1 MTTSARVALFEV
13 AANPDPDSTLP
24 FLIRLPLSGG
34 ELVLK
39 ARDSWPRTAK
49 VYCHRA
55 DGWPDDPEIVERIP
69 VRSCQRRGVAID
81 LVLDR
86 PRENR
91 SQLVFTRIQGGREG
105 IFWQSARTTRQARPG
120 IRVPRRRAADLAHL
134 TILVDSRERYPYK
147 FAQQQA
153 STQRRAL
160 PAGDY
165 GIAHDDQIVAVVERK
180 SLHDLVRRLIDGQL
194 TYALAD
200 IAALPRAAV
209 VVEDR
214 YSNLFKLDF
223 AKPGFVTELLAALTV
238 RYPTVPIHFAE
249 TRPLGRGMDILGSSA
264 PRSPTTKPRTP
275 DQRNRAP
282 RRFLSRPGCN
292 AQRTRSTQEAPCP
305 DQDAT
310 IPAPAAPV
318 ARSNAAAESTA
329 GPARTISRA
338 RTSPTKRRDAA
349 RKLRHLDDDQ
359 LRDCSTTCSSYPSST
374 SR

>member
-1 MTTSARVALFEV
+1 MSASTARVALFEV
-13 AANPDPDSTLP
+13 AANPDRDSSLP
-24 FLIRLPLSGG
+24 FLIRVPLPGG

-39 ARDSWPRTAK
+39 ARDTWPRTAK

-55 DGWPDDPEIVERIP
+55 DHWPDKPEIVEQVP

-120 IRVPRRRAADLAHL
+120 IRVPRRRAAELAHR
-134 TILVDSRERYPYK
+134 TILVDTRERYPYK
-147 FAQQQA
+147 FTQQQA
-153 STQRRAL
+153 NTERRAL

-180 SLHDLVRRLIDGQL
+180 SLDDLVRRLIDGQL

-200 IAALPRAAV
+200 MATLRRAAV

-214 YSNLFKLDF
+214 YSSLFKLEY
-223 AKPGFVTELLAALTV
+223 AKPGFVTEMLATLTV

-249 TRPLGRGMDILGSSA
+249 TRPLA
-264 PRSPTTKPRTP
+264 EEWTY
-275 DQRNRAP
+275 
-282 RRFLSRPGCN
+282 RFLG
-292 AQRTRSTQEAPCP
+292 AALAYHQADRT
-305 DQDAT
+305 
-310 IPAPAAPV
+310 
-318 ARSNAAAESTA
+318 
-329 GPARTISRA
+329 
-338 RTSPTKRRDAA
+338 
-349 RKLRHLDDDQ
+349 
-359 LRDCSTTCSSYPSST
+359 
-374 SR
+374 

>member
-1 MTTSARVALFEV
+1 MTASARVALFEV

-24 FLIRLPLSGG
+24 FLIRLPLPTG

-55 DGWPDDPEIVERIP
+55 DHWPEDPEIIEQIP

-105 IFWQSARTTRQARPG
+105 IFWQTPRTTRQARPG
-120 IRVPRRRAADLAHL
+120 IRVPRRLAAGLAEL
-134 TILVDSRERYPYK
+134 TILIDTRERYPYK

-153 STQRRAL
+153 STERQAL

-165 GIAHDDQIVAVVERK
+165 GIAHDDEIIAVVERK
-180 SLHDLVRRLIDGQL
+180 SLHDLVRRVIDGQL

-200 IAALPRAAV
+200 MASLPRAAV

-214 YSNLFKLDF
+214 YSNLFKLEH
-223 AKPGFVTELLAALTV
+223 AKPGFVIEMLAALSV
-238 RYPTVPIHFAE
+238 RYPTVPIHFCE
-249 TRPLGRGMDILGSSA
+249 TRPLSEEW
-264 PRSPTTKPRTP
+264 TY
-275 DQRNRAP
+275 
-282 RRFLSRPGCN
+282 RFLG
-292 AQRTRSTQEAPCP
+292 AALAHTQ
-305 DQDAT
+305 AT
-310 IPAPAAPV
+310 IP
-318 ARSNAAAESTA
+318 ES
-329 GPARTISRA
+329 
-338 RTSPTKRRDAA
+338 
-349 RKLRHLDDDQ
+349 
-359 LRDCSTTCSSYPSST
+359 
-374 SR
+374 

>member
-1 MTTSARVALFEV
+1 MTETKPRLALFEV
-13 AANPDPDSTLP
+13 AANPDPDSSLP
-24 FLIRLPLSGG
+24 FLIRLPLPGG

-55 DGWPDDPEIVERIP
+55 EDGWPDDPQIVEQIP

-91 SQLVFTRIQGGREG
+91 SQLVFTRIQDGREG

-120 IRVPRRRAADLAHL
+120 IRVPRRRAAELAHI

-147 FAQQQA
+147 FTQQQA
-153 STQRRAL
+153 TTERRAL

-165 GIAHDDQIVAVVERK
+165 GIAHHEQVVAVVERK

-200 IAALPRAAV
+200 LATLPRAAV

-214 YSNLFKLDF
+214 YSSLFKLEHTQ
-223 AKPGFVTELLAALTV
+223 PGFVTEMLAAITV

-249 TRPLGRGMDILGSSA
+249 TRPLA
-264 PRSPTTKPRTP
+264 EEWTY
-275 DQRNRAP
+275 
-282 RRFLSRPGCN
+282 RFLGAALAY
-292 AQRTRSTQEAPCP
+292 AQ
-305 DQDAT
+305 
-310 IPAPAAPV
+310 AA
-318 ARSNAAAESTA
+318 S
-329 GPARTISRA
+329 
-338 RTSPTKRRDAA
+338 
-349 RKLRHLDDDQ
+349 
-359 LRDCSTTCSSYPSST
+359 
-374 SR
+374 

>member
-1 MTTSARVALFEV
+1 MTAMPDPTVFEV
-13 AANPDPDSTLP
+13 ATNPDADSTLP
-24 FLIRLPLSGG
+24 FLIRLPLADG

-55 DGWPDDPEIVERIP
+55 DRWPEDPEIVERVPI
-69 VRSCQRRGVAID
+69 RSCQRRGVAID

-134 TILVDSRERYPYK
+134 TIIVDTRERYPYK

-153 STQRRAL
+153 DTERRVL

-165 GIAHDDQIVAVVERK
+165 GIAADDEIIAVVERK
-180 SLHDLVRRLIDGQL
+180 SLDDLVRRLIDGQL

-200 IAALPRAAV
+200 MASLPRAAV
-209 VVEDR
+209 VIEDR
-214 YSNLFKLDF
+214 YSSLFKLEHTQ
-223 AKPGFVTELLAALTV
+223 PGFVTELLAALTV

-249 TRPLGRGMDILGSSA
+249 TRPLA
-264 PRSPTTKPRTP
+264 EEWTY
-275 DQRNRAP
+275 
-282 RRFLSRPGCN
+282 RFLG
-292 AQRTRSTQEAPCP
+292 AALAYHQAERT
-305 DQDAT
+305 
-310 IPAPAAPV
+310 
-318 ARSNAAAESTA
+318 
-329 GPARTISRA
+329 
-338 RTSPTKRRDAA
+338 
-349 RKLRHLDDDQ
+349 
-359 LRDCSTTCSSYPSST
+359 
-374 SR
+374 

>member
-1 MTTSARVALFEV
+1 MTASARVSLFEV

-24 FLIRLPLSGG
+24 FLIRLPLADG

-55 DGWPDDPEIVERIP
+55 EDGWPERPKIIEQIA

-120 IRVPRRRAADLAHL
+120 VRVPRRRAAELAHL
-134 TILVDSRERYPYK
+134 TILIDTRERYPYK
-147 FAQQQA
+147 FTHQQA
-153 STQRRAL
+153 DTERSAL

-165 GIAHDDQIVAVVERK
+165 GIAHDGTIVAVVERK

-200 IAALPRAAV
+200 MAALPRAAV

-214 YSNLFKLDF
+214 YSSLFKLEHT
-223 AKPGFVTELLAALTV
+223 KPGFVTEMLAALTV
-238 RYPTVPIHFAE
+238 RYPAVPIHFAE
-249 TRPLGRGMDILGSSA
+249 TRPLA
-264 PRSPTTKPRTP
+264 EEWTY
-275 DQRNRAP
+275 
-282 RRFLSRPGCN
+282 RFLG
-292 AQRTRSTQEAPCP
+292 
-305 DQDAT
+305 
-310 IPAPAAPV
+310 AAL
-318 ARSNAAAESTA
+318 AYHQAA
-329 GPARTISRA
+329 
-338 RTSPTKRRDAA
+338 
-349 RKLRHLDDDQ
+349 
-359 LRDCSTTCSSYPSST
+359 SS
-374 SR
+374 

>member
-1 MTTSARVALFEV
+1 VPLFEV

-24 FLIRLPLSGG
+24 FLIRLPLPTG

-55 DGWPDDPEIVERIP
+55 ERWPQEPEIVERVPI
-69 VRSCQRRGVAID
+69 RSCQRRGVAID

-105 IFWQSARTTRQARPG
+105 IFWQTPRTTRQARPG
-120 IRVPRRRAADLAHL
+120 IRVPRRLAAGIPEL
-134 TILVDSRERYPYK
+134 TILIDTRERYPYK

-153 STQRRAL
+153 STERQAL

-165 GIAHDDQIVAVVERK
+165 GIAHDGETIAVVERK
-180 SLHDLVRRLIDGQL
+180 SLPDLVRRLIDGQL

-200 IAALPRAAV
+200 MATVPRAAV

-223 AKPGFVTELLAALTV
+223 AKPGFVTEMLAALSV
-238 RYPTVPIHFAE
+238 RYPTVPIHFCE
-249 TRPLGRGMDILGSSA
+249 TRPLA
-264 PRSPTTKPRTP
+264 EEWTY
-275 DQRNRAP
+275 
-282 RRFLSRPGCN
+282 RFLAAALAH
-292 AQRTRSTQEAPCP
+292 AQ
-305 DQDAT
+305 AT
-310 IPAPAAPV
+310 ISA
-318 ARSNAAAESTA
+318 S
-329 GPARTISRA
+329 
-338 RTSPTKRRDAA
+338 
-349 RKLRHLDDDQ
+349 
-359 LRDCSTTCSSYPSST
+359 
-374 SR
+374 